1 MSDNRKYYYLK
12 LKENFYNS
20 ETMVILESMQDG
32 LLYSNLLLKMY
43 LMSLKSGG
51 IREILWRFPSEN
63 IPQFRNVAV
72 TQDNF
77 VIVCNVEQSQR
88 WSGIG
93 KDQCGKQNAC
103 VYQYSHF
110 TVPFRN
116 VIRLQASEYHLRWIP
131 PVLQR
136 LQQRRSALFG

>member
-1 MSDNRKYYYLK
+1 MQITNTICCGMNFQNRKDI
-12 LKENFYNS
+12 
-20 ETMVILESMQDG
+20 VA
-32 LLYSNLLLKMY
+32 NLALNYFFSDLHFR
-43 LMSLKSGG
+43 
-51 IREILWRFPSEN
+51 IWEILWCFPSEN